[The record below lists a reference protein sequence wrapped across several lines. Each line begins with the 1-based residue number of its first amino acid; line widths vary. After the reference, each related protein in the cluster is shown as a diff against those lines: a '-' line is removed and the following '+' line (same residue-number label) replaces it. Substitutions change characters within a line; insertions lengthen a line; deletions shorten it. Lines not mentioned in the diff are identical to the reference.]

1 MSVTTMR
8 ISKGTLKELES
19 LKEKLEAATLED
31 VIQHLL
37 RERRR
42 RVIKSVFGEDAD
54 RISLF
59 TGEDRGEDRR

>member
-8 ISKGTLKELES
+8 ITKRTLKELEN
-19 LKEKLEAATLED
+19 LKDKLGADTLED

-42 RVIKSVFGEDAD
+42 RVIKSIFGRDAG
-54 RISLF
+54 RIAPF
-59 TGEDRGEDRR
+59 TEEDRGEDRR